1 MIAIETSEHLAHSA
15 SEAIKTFT
23 FFNHNT
29 ATWQLVAVYRLALQ
43 RCSVVF
49 WNTQNTSESLGTAE
63 RPKKPTQVYSLPP
76 TWVPTL
82 KIEIGDDDQREST
95 TKRLRNVGHAI
106 LGKEILLCCVV
117 VPVTTSAS
125 THIPGRSGYAA
136 FSTTSNLASLPPH
149 YLHEP
154 RGRPCVIN
162 GSYQLG

>member
-43 RCSVVF
+43 VHCKKRCSVVF

-82 KIEIGDDDQREST
+82 KIEIGDDDHQATQKRGTCHSWQRNFTVLCCCSCDDIGVDT
-95 TKRLRNVGHAI
+95 HSRPVRLRRFLHYFQ
-106 LGKEILLCCVV
+106 
-117 VPVTTSAS
+117 P
-125 THIPGRSGYAA
+125 R
-136 FSTTSNLASLPPH
+136 LASATL
-149 YLHEP
+149 LT
-154 RGRPCVIN
+154 
-162 GSYQLG
+162 